1 MWCLLHLHKSRSRNL
16 FDKEYITTATIQ
28 EKAEKA
34 LKSAVRKL
42 VRERKKTG
50 ESLYVWRNGKV
61 AKVLASQLVRKRA

>member
-1 MWCLLHLHKSRSRNL
+1 M
-16 FDKEYITTATIQ
+16 TTATIQ

-42 VRERKKTG
+42 VQERKKTG

-61 AKVLASQLVRKRA
+61 VKVPASQLLRKRA